1 MDGAIVHGESHFR
14 TFMIAPSV
22 TARTH
27 IDLPEHTIERISRR
41 IAEHEP
47 ELFTPSDRTRQAAVA
62 VVLHQSRDQTQ
73 VLFIKRATVAGDPW
87 SGHMAFPGGH
97 KDEGDCDLMD
107 AAVRE
112 TEEEIGLDLSES
124 RFVGPLSHQRAAP
137 RGRTID
143 MLVAPYVFVIDSMPS
158 LTLNHEVDE
167 VVWGSFNDMFK
178 GHNHDVEFRAVADAQ
193 VPFNGYRI
201 EQQHFVW
208 GLTYRT
214 LQTLFMAVDPK
225 YSEPEEP
232 S

>member
-1 MDGAIVHGESHFR
+1 MDAAIVHVDSPFR
-14 TFMIAPSV
+14 TIMIAPSFR
-22 TARTH
+22 ASTH
-27 IDLPEHTIERISRR
+27 FALSEHTIETISRR
-41 IAEHEP
+41 ITEHDP
-47 ELFTPSDRTRQAAVA
+47 ELFTPTDRTRQAAVA
-62 VVLHQSRDQTQ
+62 VVLHQSCVQTE

-97 KDEGDCDLMD
+97 KDEGDFDLVD

-112 TEEEIGLDLSES
+112 TEEEIGLDLRAS

-143 MLVAPYVFVIDSMPS
+143 MLVAPYVFVIDSMPN

-167 VVWGSFNDMFK
+167 VVWASFNDMFN
-178 GHNHDVEFRAVADAQ
+178 GNNHDIEFRAIADAQ

-214 LQTLFMAVDPK
+214 LQTLFTAVDPK
-225 YSEPEEP
+225 YSEPVEP

>member
-1 MDGAIVHGESHFR
+1 MHADSHFR
-14 TFMIAPSV
+14 AFMIAPSF
-22 TARTH
+22 TGQTH
-27 IDLPEHTIERISRR
+27 FSLSDHTIETISRR
-41 IAEHEP
+41 ISEHEP
-47 ELFTPSDRTRQAAVA
+47 ELFTPTRQTRQAAVA
-62 VVLHQSRDQTQ
+62 VVLHQPNDQTN
-73 VLFIKRATVAGDPW
+73 VLFIKRATVPGDPW

-97 KDEGDCDLMD
+97 MDEGDLDLVD

-112 TEEEIGLDLSES
+112 TEEEIGLDLRES
-124 RFVGPLSHQRAAP
+124 HLVGPLSHQRAAP

-143 MLVAPYVFVIDSMPS
+143 MLVAPYVFVVDSMPN

-167 VVWGSFNDMFK
+167 VVWGSFNAMFK
-178 GHNHDVEFRAVADAQ
+178 GHNHDVEFRAIADAQ

-214 LQTLFMAVDPK
+214 LQTHFAAVDPK
-225 YSEPEEP
+225 YSEPVEP

>member
-1 MDGAIVHGESHFR
+1 MHGGNYFLAL
-14 TFMIAPSV
+14 MIAPSF
-22 TARTH
+22 AGYQH
-27 IDLPEHTIERISRR
+27 SALSDHTIETISRR
-41 IAEHEP
+41 VREHEP
-47 ELFTPSDRTRQAAVA
+47 ELFTPTRQTRQAAVA
-62 VVLHQSRDQTQ
+62 VVLHHACDQTN

-87 SGHMAFPGGH
+87 SGHIAFPGGH
-97 KDEGDCDLMD
+97 MDDGDLDLID
-107 AAVRE
+107 AAIRE
-112 TEEEIGLDLSES
+112 TEEEIGLDLRES
-124 RFVGPLSHQRAAP
+124 HLIGPLSHQRAAP

-143 MLVAPYVFVIDSMPS
+143 MLVAPYVFVVESMPS

-193 VPFNGYRI
+193 IPFNGYRI

-214 LQTLFMAVDPK
+214 LQTLFTAVDPE
-225 YSEPEEP
+225 YSEPVEP